1 MKKVVT
7 MYVATRSA
15 ARFRVAGACGGV
27 PLCLANPPPHLLR
40 LLGAACDWD
49 GVEGSSPIG
58 RGLADELP
66 NFNDVNVATAFST
79 FNKLCGSRSFPL
91 NIAADDGFR
100 GLMAR
105 ARTMCADGR
114 LKARELANLTHAVA
128 KMSAAGKLA
137 AADVDVQDTLA
148 ALEQRLV
155 RVASDMDPQAVS
167 NTVYGFAVMGRTPG
181 DETRAALEAAVVRQA
196 RDMNA
201 YDVSNIVYACALL
214 GREPGAKALAAL
226 EAVVVRV
233 GPRMNGQDVG
243 NLFWGFATLGLMPG
257 AQAWAA
263 LEAAVVRLDPRMN
276 AQDVANT
283 AWSLATLRL
292 MPGAQALAVLEVAV
306 VRVAPG
312 MKPKEVANTLWAFAT
327 PRRARTSC
335 TWAA

>member
-1 MKKVVT
+1 MIREKREKNILKKVVT

-137 AADVDVQDTLA
+137 AADADVRNMLV
-148 ALEQRLV
+148 ALEQRAVL
-155 RVASDMDPQAVS
+155 VAS
-167 NTVYGFAVMGRTPG
+167 VMNSHDECTASLCLG
-181 DETRAALEAAVVRQA
+181 DSR
-196 RDMNA
+196 
-201 YDVSNIVYACALL
+201 
-214 GREPGAKALAAL
+214 
-226 EAVVVRV
+226 
-233 GPRMNGQDVG
+233 GPRHWRRSRPRWCV
-243 NLFWGFATLGLMPG
+243 W
-257 AQAWAA
+257 
-263 LEAAVVRLDPRMN
+263 VRTWILRP
-276 AQDVANT
+276 
-283 AWSLATLRL
+283 LATFGGHSRRWGGSRGLRR
-292 MPGAQALAVLEVAV
+292 GW
-306 VRVAPG
+306 R
-312 MKPKEVANTLWAFAT
+312 W
-327 PRRARTSC
+327 RRQRC
-335 TWAA
+335 G